1 MSRVHLGRRLV
12 LEAAVQVPDGAGGFA
27 TVWQALGTVWA
38 EVVAG
43 AGREAGGVETV
54 LAATAYRIT
63 VRGAPVGDAARPV
76 AGQRFRDSARIFA
89 ITAVA
94 ERDARG
100 HYLTCFATEEVRT

>member
-1 MSRVHLGRRLV
+1 MSRLHLGRRLV
-12 LEAAVQVPDGAGGFA
+12 LEAMSRVPDGAGGYA
-27 TVWQALGTVWA
+27 TLWQPLGTVWA

-63 VRGAPVGDAARPV
+63 VRGSPDGSPGRPKP
-76 AGQRFRDSARIFA
+76 GQRFRDASRVFA

-94 ERDARG
+94 ERDGRG
-100 HYLTCFATEEVRT
+100 HYLTCFTTEEVRT